1 MEPKFNYF
9 TNLRELPALPSSWR
23 CAREGRVK
31 PEVRVVANPRPSRQN
46 RVGSGRIPG
55 SVFLERELFAPG
67 PPLGAQNWPTVRGIL
82 KNQTPKSSLF
92 KAKGRGLR
100 AANMYIF
107 SVENKRNLRTDG
119 PQFWLAIR
127 PTSILAIGGNFASGP
142 PPGRSNHVPKPPETP
157 R

>member
-1 MEPKFNYF
+1 M
-9 TNLRELPALPSSWR
+9 LRASSWR

-31 PEVRVVANPRPSRQN
+31 PEVRVVAKTRESG
-46 RVGSGRIPG
+46 VSGRARRSWILLCML
-55 SVFLERELFAPG
+55 SAPG
-67 PPLGAQNWPTVRGIL
+67 PPLGAQNWPTVRLIL

-92 KAKGRGLR
+92 KTKGRGLR

-107 SVENKRNLRTDG
+107 SVEKKRNLRTDG

-142 PPGRSNHVPKPPETP
+142 PPAARTTSRRPEVEK

>member
-1 MEPKFNYF
+1 M
-9 TNLRELPALPSSWR
+9 RELVFSYDRHPGNARVKVRSFRKFASSQNR
-23 CAREGRVK
+23 ANRGKPGKPGRV
-31 PEVRVVANPRPSRQN
+31 
-46 RVGSGRIPG
+46 PG

-92 KAKGRGLR
+92 KTKGRGLR

-107 SVENKRNLRTDG
+107 SVEKKRNLRTDG

-127 PTSILAIGGNFASGP
+127 PTSILVIGGNFASGP
-142 PPGRSNHVPKPPETP
+142 PPAARTTSRNRPKPPETK